1 MCSLHVLNKRPT
13 PCFLSLACPR
23 NPIPVKTRP
32 VPLPV
37 LRPPRLCLS
46 LCQFSL
52 SLAKRRLRKSWTC
65 WLPGYLGNQA
75 LMSLKPCKST
85 WALHW
90 GCFSLACVRRNS
102 GTVYYNIPFFPLCD
116 LGDWFLSLSLPFCLF
131 HTHIISELFVVLKFS
146 IWADWSFF
154 LFYEWICLSQIP
166 SQRYSYVLRVAFF
179 FKWLITWKSFH
190 A

>member
-116 LGDWFLSLSLPFCLF
+116 LGDWFLSLSLSLSVSFT
-131 HTHIISELFVVLKFS
+131 HTTHLHY
-146 IWADWSFF
+146 IWA
-154 LFYEWICLSQIP
+154 ICGAKVFNLSRLILL
-166 SQRYSYVLRVAFF
+166 SLLWMNLSLSNTITEIFICFKGCFF
-179 FKWLITWKSFH
+179 F
-190 A
+190 